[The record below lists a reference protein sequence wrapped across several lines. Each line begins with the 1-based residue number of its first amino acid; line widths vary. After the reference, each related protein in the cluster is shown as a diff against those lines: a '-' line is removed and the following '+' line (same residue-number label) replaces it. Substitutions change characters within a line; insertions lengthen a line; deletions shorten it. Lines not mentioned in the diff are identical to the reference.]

1 MASQSGIAS
10 QTSKVLP
17 ARILILGGGFAG
29 ISTARRLERLLSL
42 REAHITVVSR
52 ENFSLFTPMLP
63 EVSSGNLES
72 RHVVTPVRAQ
82 LRNARF
88 ILGEVCAIDLDAKS
102 VEIEHIMLGSRQSL
116 AYDHLVLC
124 LGAVTSTFGLP
135 GIAERAFPLKS
146 LEDAERL
153 RNHVIGMLE
162 LADVTE
168 DAIERKRLL
177 TFVFVGGGFT
187 GVEAAGEMID
197 FFKSALRFYRTIDPR
212 EIEIVLIDGGK
223 KLLPELQAGMGEYS
237 AKALERRGVRVML
250 GTHVSGAFDDGLH
263 LADGTIVATATIVW
277 SAGVKPSPAVGSS
290 PIATGRGGAIPVNAD
305 LSVPNYPGVW
315 ALGDCATIPAPNGS
329 RYPPTAQHA
338 LREGPFLAENIAAVL
353 RGRPTKPFRY
363 QSLGVMA
370 SLGGRRGVA
379 GFRGGLLLTGF
390 VAWFVWRTYYLLR
403 LPGLDRQA
411 RVAFDWTLGL
421 IFPRDISEL
430 RVYTERAQANS
441 LGEAGIIASTKPGLP
456 LEPMPTPST
465 NVPQVAAHVPSARR
479 S

>member
-1 MASQSGIAS
+1 MAEI
-10 QTSKVLP
+10 VP
-17 ARILILGGGFAG
+17 ARIVILGGGFAG
-29 ISTARRLERLLSL
+29 ISTARRLEALL
-42 REAHITVVSR
+42 RAGEAEITVVSR

-82 LRNARF
+82 LRRSRF
-88 ILGEVCAIDLDAKS
+88 ILGEVRVIDLASKT
-102 VEIEHIMLGSRQSL
+102 VEVEHILLGARQTL
-116 AYDHLVLC
+116 PYDQLVLC
-124 LGAVTSTFGLP
+124 LGAVTSTFDLP

-153 RNHVIGMLE
+153 RNHVIAMLE
-162 LADVTE
+162 LADVTT
-168 DAIERKRLL
+168 DALERKRLL

-197 FFKSALRFYRTIDPR
+197 FFKSALSFYRSIDPC
-212 EIEIVLIDGGK
+212 EIEIVLVEGGK
-223 KLLPELQAGMGEYS
+223 KLLPDLQAGMGEYS
-237 AKALERRGVRVML
+237 AKNLVKRGVRVL
-250 GTHVSGAFDDGLH
+250 VGENVSGAYDDGLH
-263 LADGTIVATATIVW
+263 LADGTVIATATIVW
-277 SAGVKPSPAVGSS
+277 SAGVKPSPAVASS
-290 PIATGRGGAIPVNAD
+290 PIGTGRGGAIPVNSD

-315 ALGDCATIPAPNGS
+315 ALGDCAAIPAPGGG

-338 LREGPFLAENIAAVL
+338 LREGPFLARNIAAAM

-363 QSLGVMA
+363 ESLGMMA

-379 GFRGGLLLTGF
+379 GFRGRFLLTGF
-390 VAWFVWRTYYLLR
+390 VAWLVWRTYYLLR

-430 RVYTERAQANS
+430 RVYTDSAQANA
-441 LGEAGIIASTKPGLP
+441 LREAGIIPMVKHRQPF
-456 LEPMPTPST
+456 EPAPFE
-465 NVPQVAAHVPSARR
+465 H
-479 S
+479 